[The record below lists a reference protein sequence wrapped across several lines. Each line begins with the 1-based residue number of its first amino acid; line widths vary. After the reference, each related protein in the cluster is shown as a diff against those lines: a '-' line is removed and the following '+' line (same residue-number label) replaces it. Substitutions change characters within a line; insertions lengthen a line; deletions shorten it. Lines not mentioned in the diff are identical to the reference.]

1 MEFIKFIIGIFPTL
15 FTLFYYFK
23 VLLSI
28 TSLTSK
34 YLWEFNTTFIYGK
47 YSKASKNSSILY
59 PSYVPWARVNSAII
73 YSKIDEALRAMWK
86 INFYSRG
93 RAYRNIISLHKEKVK
108 YHLNFCDFILSRM
121 PALILA
127 SPFLYFVGFL
137 GFSDLYYSN
146 LENWISVLYIILI
159 LLIYIGSPIIA
170 YYFLKKKESESYGV
184 EERESDKLF
193 TYLVDIFPD
202 IRTERI
208 NDKYDVLKFK
218 LNDFYNSADYLKNLK
233 EGKRKFYKKCKNE
246 RKRLKRVQDDL
257 CKKYEIS
264 PDYSYLYVDFIPPI
278 VGGEYLIP
286 KKHLLDPHRLQRQV
300 KFCERAKDYLK
311 IWGFIW
317 FMFILLVLILVII
330 IIDIYRRFFI

>member
-34 YLWEFNTTFIYGK
+34 YLWKFNTTFIYGK

-108 YHLNFCDFILSRM
+108 YNLNFCDFILSRM
-121 PALILA
+121 PALMLA

-137 GFSDLYYSN
+137 GFSDLYSSN

-170 YYFLKKKESESYGV
+170 YYSLKRGESESYGV

-193 TYLVDIFPD
+193 IYLVDLFPD
-202 IRTERI
+202 IRTEKI
-208 NDKYDVLKFK
+208 NDEYDTLKFK
-218 LNDFYNSADYLKNLK
+218 LNDFYNSVDYLKNLK
-233 EGKRKFYKKCKNE
+233 EGKRKFYKKCEKE
-246 RKRLKRVQDDL
+246 RKRVKRVQDDL

-264 PDYSYLYVDFIPPI
+264 PDYSYLYADFIPPI

-300 KFCERAKDYLK
+300 KFMERVCDYLN
-311 IWGFIW
+311 IWGFIL
-317 FMFILLVLILVII
+317 LLVVVLVAII
-330 IIDIYRRFFI
+330 YIMFFI